1 VAAVP
6 TYAVERDL
14 PRVTLDQLVAAQRA
28 TIVAAEQLTSAGKAV
43 RYLRCVFVPAAAHC
57 LCLFEADCAQYVQDV
72 NEAAHVPFTC
82 IAEAVEFVTEGC

>member
-28 TIVAAEQLTSAGKAV
+28 TIEAAARLTTAGKAV
-43 RYLRCVFVPAAAHC
+43 RYLRCVFVPDAAHC
-57 LCLFEADCAQYVQDV
+57 VCLFEADCAEFVRDV
-72 NEAAHVPFTC
+72 NEAACVPFTR
-82 IAEAVEFVTEGC
+82 ITEAVELVTEDY